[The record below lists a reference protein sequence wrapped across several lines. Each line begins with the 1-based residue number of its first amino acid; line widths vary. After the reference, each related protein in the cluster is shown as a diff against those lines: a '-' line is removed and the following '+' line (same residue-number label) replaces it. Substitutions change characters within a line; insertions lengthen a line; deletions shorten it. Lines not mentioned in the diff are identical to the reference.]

1 MSFWTDANEAVNS
14 VARRDNESSD
24 DAVVPTGAP
33 GSLEYAL
40 TKYAGMADLPPS
52 ILANNVAM
60 IRAAAPNLP
69 ADFDYTQAVQNMVAK
84 QNAQF
89 GGFSQKDL
97 VDGQLAAKLFEQIP
111 GGAEARQNLQQL
123 PSFQSAQAFG
133 TSLQEESDNA
143 GDSFLGGIARPF
155 LDTASDI
162 NTMRKEG
169 ALNPILAAVGAAY
182 MPQVMSSFGGSGSGA
197 SMSGLTAAADDA
209 YLGNYFNS
217 IGAGAPA
224 AAGAA
229 SGVNALGSGL
239 KFGSSAAPGAVSGFD
254 ASTLGSGL
262 QLGSGA
268 ATAGLGAGSASPGII
283 QQLANFTGLSASS
296 IQSLGGAAI
305 SSLASLVGAGMTADA
320 AKKAAQGIAE
330 SNAGSNQLM
339 AQINAQNQARQ
350 EPFYQ
355 AGLKALP
362 AYSQGVMPGGNLVR
376 PFAESDFKAD
386 PGYGFRMSEGL
397 KTIDRSAAAR
407 GGLLSGATLKGVQRY
422 GQDLASQEYQNA
434 YNRYTGDQATQRN
447 ALASLTGF
455 APTASSAIQSGN
467 VAYGTNAANLASNTA
482 NAMAGAGATRSSSY
496 GNALAG
502 IGQNVYNAMNPNPMN
517 SMMASYMQNQMTP
530 RTGVA

>member
-1 MSFWTDANEAVNS
+1 MSFWTDANAAANDVGM
-14 VARRDNESSD
+14 R
-24 DAVVPTGAP
+24 
-33 GSLEYAL
+33 GSLENAL
-40 TKYAGMADLPPS
+40 IEYAGMADLPPS
-52 ILANNVAM
+52 ILARNVEM

-69 ADFDYTQAVQNMVAK
+69 ADFDYTQAVQSMVAK

-111 GGAEARQNLQQL
+111 GGAAAMQNLQQL
-123 PSFQSAQAFG
+123 PSFQNAQALG
-133 TSLQEESDNA
+133 TSLQEESNNA

-182 MPQVMSSFGGSGSGA
+182 MPQVMSSFGGSE
-197 SMSGLTAAADDA
+197 SGLAMGNFDPMGPVLTQPGTGAAA
-209 YLGNYFNS
+209 S
-217 IGAGAPA
+217 
-224 AAGAA
+224 
-229 SGVNALGSGL
+229 S
-239 KFGSSAAPGAVSGFD
+239 FGSSATGGGNSLADIFSSG
-254 ASTLGSGL
+254 ASTANTGLGFNPSSSGL
-262 QLGSGA
+262 GFKLGSGA

-320 AKKAAQGIAE
+320 AKKAAQGIADA
-330 SNAGSNQLM
+330 NASSNQLM

-376 PFAESDFKAD
+376 PFSNADFQAD
-386 PGYGFRMSEGL
+386 PGYGFRLSEGMKAL
-397 KTIDRSAAAR
+397 DSSAASR
-407 GGLLSGATLKGVQRY
+407 GNLLSGATLKGAQRY
-422 GQDLASQEYQNA
+422 GQGLASQEYQNA

-455 APTASSAIQSGN
+455 APTASSAMQAGDM
-467 VAYGTNAANLASNTA
+467 AYGSNAANLASNTA

-517 SMMASYMQNQMTP
+517 SIMAAYMQNQMTP

>member
-52 ILANNVAM
+52 ILARNVEM
-60 IRAAAPNLP
+60 IKAAAPNLP

-123 PSFQSAQAFG
+123 PSFQNAQALG
-133 TSLQEESDNA
+133 TSLQEESNNA

-155 LDTASDI
+155 LDTGSAI
-162 NTMRKEG
+162 NDMRKEG
-169 ALNPILAAVGAAY
+169 VLNPILAAVGAAY

-197 SMSGLTAAADDA
+197 GISGTDFLS
-209 YLGNYFNS
+209 NYGSS
-217 IGAGAPA
+217 IGEG
-224 AAGAA
+224 GAA
-229 SGVNALGSGL
+229 SSFGSSATGGVNALGSGL

-268 ATAGLGAGSASPGII
+268 ATAGAAASSASPGII

-320 AKKAAQGIAE
+320 AKKAAQGIAD

-455 APTASSAIQSGN
+455 APTASSAMQSGN

-517 SMMASYMQNQMTP
+517 AMMATYMQNQMTP

>member
-1 MSFWTDANEAVNS
+1 MSFWTD
-14 VARRDNESSD
+14 NESSD
-24 DAVVPTGAP
+24 AAVVPTGAP

-52 ILANNVAM
+52 ILARNVEM

-133 TSLQEESDNA
+133 TGLQEESNNA

-197 SMSGLTAAADDA
+197 AIPGFDISNPSTWG
-209 YLGNYFNS
+209 G
-217 IGAGAPA
+217 GAQTGY
-224 AAGAA
+224 GAA
-229 SGVNALGSGL
+229 TGATTGGVNALGSGL
-239 KFGSSAAPGAVSGFD
+239 KFGSSAVPGAVSGFD

-268 ATAGLGAGSASPGII
+268 ATAGAAASSASPGII

-330 SNAGSNQLM
+330 SNASSNQLM

-376 PFAESDFKAD
+376 PFSNADFQAD
-386 PGYGFRMSEGL
+386 PGYGFRLSEGI
-397 KTIDRSAAAR
+397 KTLENSAASR
-407 GGLLSGATLKGVQRY
+407 GNLLSGATLKGIQKY
-422 GQDLASQEYQNA
+422 GQGLASQEYQNA

-455 APTASSAIQSGN
+455 APTASSAMQSGDM
-467 VAYGTNAANLASNTA
+467 AYGTNAANLASNTA

-517 SMMASYMQNQMTP
+517 SIMAAYMQSQMTP
-530 RTGVA
+530 KTGVTG

>member
-1 MSFWTDANEAVNS
+1 MSFWTDANEAANDVGM
-14 VARRDNESSD
+14 R
-24 DAVVPTGAP
+24 
-33 GSLEYAL
+33 GSLENAL
-40 TKYAGMADLPPS
+40 IEYAGMADLPPS
-52 ILANNVAM
+52 ILARNVEM
-60 IRAAAPNLP
+60 IKAAAPNLP

-111 GGAEARQNLQQL
+111 GGAEAMQNLQQL

-155 LDTASDI
+155 LDTGSAI
-162 NTMRKEG
+162 NDMRKEG
-169 ALNPILAAVGAAY
+169 VLNPILAAVGAAY
-182 MPQVMSSFGGSGSGA
+182 MPQISSALGGSGGGA
-197 SMSGLTAAADDA
+197 GMGGLTASADDA
-209 YLGNYFNS
+209 FLGNYFNS

-224 AAGAA
+224 AAGATG
-229 SGVNALGSGL
+229 GVNSMADLFGSGTSTAGTGL
-239 KFGSSAAPGAVSGFD
+239 GFNPSSS
-254 ASTLGSGL
+254 SGL
-262 QLGSGA
+262 GFKLGSGA

-320 AKKAAQGIAE
+320 AKKAAQGIADA
-330 SNAGSNQLM
+330 NASSNQLM

-376 PFAESDFKAD
+376 PFSNADFQAD
-386 PGYGFRMSEGL
+386 PGYGFRLSEGMKAL
-397 KTIDRSAAAR
+397 DRSAASR
-407 GGLLSGATLKGVQRY
+407 GNLLSGATLKGAERY
-422 GQDLASQEYQNA
+422 GQGLASQEYQNA

-455 APTASSAIQSGN
+455 APTASSAMQAGDM
-467 VAYGTNAANLASNTA
+467 AYGSNAANLASNTA

-517 SMMASYMQNQMTP
+517 SIMAAYMQNQMTP
-530 RTGVA
+530 RTGGF